1 MILYRLRRFLTAWRE
16 EDTLVQA
23 FLAWNAANTLTAFAL
38 LFSSFFLLVIVS
50 APGYQRTLLLA
61 YIGVAVVWLV
71 SVFVIGPVYER
82 FVPAKERE

>member
-1 MILYRLRRFLTAWRE
+1 VILYRLRRFLAAWRE
-16 EDTLVQA
+16 EDARIQA
-23 FLAWNAANTLTAFAL
+23 FLAWNATNTLVAFGL
-38 LFSSFFLLVIVS
+38 LFSSFFLLVLAS

-82 FVPAKERE
+82 FIPDERE

>member
-1 MILYRLRRFLTAWRE
+1 MILYRLRRFLAAWRE
-16 EDTLVQA
+16 EDARIRA
-23 FLAWNAANTLTAFAL
+23 FLAWNATNTLAAFGL
-38 LFSSFFLLVIVS
+38 LFSSFFLLVLVS

-82 FVPAKERE
+82 FAPDERE